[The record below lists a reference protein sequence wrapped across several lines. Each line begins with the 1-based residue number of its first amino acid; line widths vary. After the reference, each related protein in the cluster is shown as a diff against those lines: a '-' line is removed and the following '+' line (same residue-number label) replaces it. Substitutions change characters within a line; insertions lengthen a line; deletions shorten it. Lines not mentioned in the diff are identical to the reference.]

1 MIYRKAPLIFL
12 VVCGFILFIFF
23 TAEDQG
29 PIASPLQS
37 QKFLQLPPKLMTQGM
52 WLNILLPWSY
62 GLKCSVWKQGL
73 LFVCLFLWKPS
84 FEGSWVSLMGFS
96 LTYGAG
102 IDGDAPYQAQ

>member
-52 WLNILLPWSY
+52 WLNMLLPWSY
-62 GLKCSVWKQGL
+62 SLKFSVWKQGL
-73 LFVCLFLWKPS
+73 LKRSILWAHLLNVLNLVGIQYLRKQNLDLFWPT
-84 FEGSWVSLMGFS
+84 
-96 LTYGAG
+96 TY
-102 IDGDAPYQAQ
+102 PK